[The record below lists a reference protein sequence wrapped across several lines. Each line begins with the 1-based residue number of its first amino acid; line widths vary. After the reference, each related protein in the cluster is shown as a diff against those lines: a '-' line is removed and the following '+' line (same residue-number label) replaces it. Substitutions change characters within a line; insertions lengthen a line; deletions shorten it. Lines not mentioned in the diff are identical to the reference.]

1 VPSAGVNLT
10 AHVSI
15 DSVRAAG
22 EAAGLTTELCCRQ
35 GEAMTRLGSPS
46 PADPEPLVELSR
58 RSERAA
64 LSSPYGW
71 GSHWWLVQHSAPS

>member
-1 VPSAGVNLT
+1 MYKRQLT

-15 DSVRAAG
+15 DSVRVAG

-35 GEAMTRLGSPS
+35 GEAMARLGSS
-46 PADPEPLVELSR
+46 AAADPEPLVELAR

-64 LSSPYGW
+64 LSAPSGW
-71 GSHWWLVQHSAPS
+71 GSHWWLIQA